1 MKDWNLISFVMA
13 SEPRFQIM
21 IYLQKKESTPTELTK
36 KMDVPISRTSA
47 VLKELQ
53 EKGLVECLTPKRRKS
68 KMFGLT
74 EKGEKILEGIHE
86 LTSKE

>member
-1 MKDWNLISFVMA
+1 
-13 SEPRFQIM
+13 M
-21 IYLQKKESTPTELTK
+21 IYLREKVSTPTELTK

-53 EKGLVECLTPKRRKS
+53 EKGLVRCLTPNRRKS
-68 KMFGLT
+68 KMFDLT
-74 EKGEKILEGIHE
+74 DKGEKILEGIHE